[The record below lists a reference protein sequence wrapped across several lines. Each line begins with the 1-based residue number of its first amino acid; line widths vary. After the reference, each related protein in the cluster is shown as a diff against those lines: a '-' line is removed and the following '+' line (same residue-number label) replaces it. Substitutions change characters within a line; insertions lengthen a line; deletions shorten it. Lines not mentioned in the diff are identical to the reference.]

1 MYVAK
6 LMKMP
11 GKNVRVQKKVGFE
24 FGQFN
29 EKLKIYAT
37 ICSFSLHYSS
47 HNTIIAA
54 LLKGILSLKNGQS
67 SK

>member
-11 GKNVRVQKKVGFE
+11 GKNVRVHKKVGFE

-29 EKLKIYAT
+29 EKFKIYVT
-37 ICSFSLHYSS
+37 ICPFSLQYRS
-47 HNTIIAA
+47 HNTIIAV
-54 LLKGILSLKNGQS
+54 LFEGILSLNL
-67 SK
+67 